1 MNRRNKMVGTKNNR
15 RAQLTKKNIQDALI
29 HLMSD
34 KNINSISVTDICKT
48 ADINR
53 GTFYAHFVDV
63 ADCMNH
69 MEKETANE
77 LFSILENDKQTDSVE
92 VLLQA
97 IFELVKKNNKVSN
110 FILTEDQDFLANI
123 LSTTKQKF
131 FNQLVPDDDTLSMS
145 EKQFLYEYTLNGVVG
160 MIRHWIKSDMKESP
174 KTLTSY
180 FNKWCYQS

>member
-1 MNRRNKMVGTKNNR
+1 M
-15 RAQLTKKNIQDALI
+15 
-29 HLMSD
+29 
-34 KNINSISVTDICKT
+34 
-48 ADINR
+48 
-53 GTFYAHFVDV
+53 
-63 ADCMNH
+63 
-69 MEKETANE
+69 
-77 LFSILENDKQTDSVE
+77 
-92 VLLQA
+92 QA
-97 IFELVKKNNKVSN
+97 IFELVKKNNKVFN

>member
-1 MNRRNKMVGTKNNR
+1 MHESYG
-15 RAQLTKKNIQDALI
+15 
-29 HLMSD
+29 
-34 KNINSISVTDICKT
+34 
-48 ADINR
+48 
-53 GTFYAHFVDV
+53 
-63 ADCMNH
+63 
-69 MEKETANE
+69 KETANE

-97 IFELVKKNNKVSN
+97 IFELVKKNNKVFN